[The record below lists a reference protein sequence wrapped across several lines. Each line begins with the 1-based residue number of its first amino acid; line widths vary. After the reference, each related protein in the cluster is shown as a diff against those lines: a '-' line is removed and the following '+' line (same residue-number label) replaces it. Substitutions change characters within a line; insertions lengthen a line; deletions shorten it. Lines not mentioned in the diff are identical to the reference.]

1 MTREAPR
8 ARGFTLIELMITVA
22 VVAVLASFAI
32 PATRDYLA
40 TGAIRSAASDFYTS
54 LLQARSE
61 AIKTRSTST
70 VAPIGATW
78 ATGWTVKVGA
88 NLYQQTDAIRSDI
101 SVVMILPD
109 GTVTTT
115 LTNIT
120 YGSNGRVSGGAQTV
134 VFYSPTLTTVFP
146 RCVSIDTNGVPRVRT
161 DSDKVAT
168 NGCT

>member
-1 MTREAPR
+1 MRSQ
-8 ARGFTLIELMITVA
+8 ARGFTLIELMVTVG
-22 VVAVLASFAI
+22 VVAILAGFAI
-32 PATRDYLA
+32 PGVRDYLA
-40 TGAIRSAASDFYTS
+40 TGAIRSAASDFYVS

-61 AIKTRSTST
+61 AIKSRSTAT

-78 ATGWTVKVGA
+78 ASGWTVKVGG

-101 SVVMILPD
+101 GVVMMLPD

-134 VFYSPTLTTVFP
+134 MFYSPTLNTVRA
-146 RCVSIDTNGVPRVRT
+146 RCVSIETNGMPRVRT
-161 DSDKVAT
+161 DTDSTAT
-168 NGCT
+168 NGCV